1 MKYLKSILVGA
12 ASSVVT
18 VIVFSILSVVLMS
31 RFPEIALRIF
41 PAQRHEL
48 GWGAFYD
55 VAFPLWPAVTVG
67 LLAFA
72 TAFSWMLRR
81 ASA

>member
-1 MKYLKSILVGA
+1 VQYLKSILVGA
-12 ASSVVT
+12 AASAVA
-18 VIVFSILSVVLMS
+18 VIVFSVISLVLMLH
-31 RFPEIALRIF
+31 FPEVAAHF
-41 PAQRHEL
+41 SQAQRHDL
-48 GWGAFYD
+48 GWGEFYE

-72 TAFSWMLRR
+72 VAFRWTLRR

>member
-1 MKYLKSILVGA
+1 MLF
-12 ASSVVT
+12 SVVM
-18 VIVFSILSVVLMS
+18 MS
-31 RFPEIALRIF
+31 RFPEVALRIF

-55 VAFPLWPAVTVG
+55 VSFPLWPAVTVG
-67 LLAFA
+67 LRAFA